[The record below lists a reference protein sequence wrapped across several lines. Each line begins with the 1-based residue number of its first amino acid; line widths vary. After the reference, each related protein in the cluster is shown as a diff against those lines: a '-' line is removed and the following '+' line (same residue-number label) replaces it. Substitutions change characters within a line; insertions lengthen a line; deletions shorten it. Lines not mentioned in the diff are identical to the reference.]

1 MVADGERAE
10 RRLAA
15 VTKLQADY
23 ARFVD
28 GGEAGAWS
36 GLYGSAGVLSV
47 SDGREIGGPELE
59 AFAARAPK
67 GVHLQGVPSVE
78 GRPDGDI
85 DSVAPF
91 VFFNAETG
99 AIVAGAYFDRMT
111 WEEGRL
117 VFARRHID
125 IRRPE

>member
-1 MVADGERAE
+1 MTDAERAE
-10 RRLAA
+10 RQLAA

-28 GGEAGAWS
+28 GGESEAWS
-36 GLYGSAGVLSV
+36 GLYGTGGVLSV
-47 SDGREIGGPELE
+47 SDGREIGGRELE

-67 GVHLQGVPSVE
+67 GVHLQGVPSLDA
-78 GRPDGDI
+78 RPDGDI

-99 AIVAGAYFDRMT
+99 AIVAGAYVDRMT

-125 IRRPE
+125 IRRPA